1 MVRFVR
7 RGKRFGLVND
17 KQRVVVP
24 FVFDRI
30 EPFIDGFGVG
40 SIDRFGDYL
49 YDESGKMMFGQ
60 PFDTITRRGLSQDEA
75 FAWDRNVHYVI
86 RHKGR
91 SCVLDRNLEVLV
103 PWGEYKIPSGP
114 SEGIWILRDDR
125 DRFGYAGMGRVIS
138 PCRYLDAS
146 SFCNGYASVRWRDR
160 KWGMIDARGN
170 LVIPDIYDSIDVFS
184 EGLVGAVKDGFSGFL
199 DQNGRV
205 AIPFMFESA
214 EAFRHGM
221 ASVVTSDGDCR
232 KIDHS
237 GRFVDDLATCEVPE
251 DLRGKRIAPKKGR
264 EIAKYRKKL
273 RRWFNGLEGAEFV
286 TRKKSDIGYL
296 VWYAAPYTGSGS
308 ECVPKGVRFVAYSKM
323 RDDAWYC
330 ECKDD
335 SIEKLVYRKERKKS
349 YKWPG
354 LAGRCSGISFFITE
368 EQLSGKA
375 FEEVAKGRK

>member
-7 RGKRFGLVND
+7 RGKRFGLVNN

-30 EPFIDGFGVG
+30 DPFIYGFGIG

-49 YDESGKMMFGQ
+49 YDESGKLMFGQ
-60 PFDTITRRGLSQDEA
+60 PFDMITRCGISQEEGHGCDQ
-75 FAWDRNVHYVI
+75 DIHYVI

-91 SCVLDRNLEVLV
+91 TCVLGRDLEVLV
-103 PWGEYKIPSGP
+103 PWGEYKIHSGP
-114 SEGIWILRDDR
+114 SEGIWILRDNR

-160 KWGMIDARGN
+160 KRGMIDAQGN
-170 LVIPDIYDSIDVFS
+170 LVIPDIYDSIDVCS
-184 EGLVGAVKDGFSGFL
+184 EGLVGAVKDGVAGFL

-221 ASVVTSDGDCR
+221 AFVVTSDGVSR

-251 DLRGKRIAPKKGR
+251 DLRGKRITPKKGR
-264 EIAKYRKKL
+264 EIAECRKKL
-273 RRWFNGLEGAEFV
+273 RRWFNGLEGSEFV
-286 TRKKSDIGYL
+286 ASKKTDIGYL
-296 VWYAAPYTGSGS
+296 VWYAAPYTGAGS
-308 ECVPKGVRFVAYSKM
+308 ECIPKGVRFVAYSKM

-335 SIEKLVYRKERKKS
+335 SIEKSVYRKECKKS

-375 FEEVAKGRK
+375 FKKVAKGRK